1 MKSKNLIL
9 LLAIVL
15 LTSFGCI
22 TMQPNIYQQS
32 SDLQQMVEKLRSLS
46 SETVEVKR
54 TIAIAI
60 LENWAFDGGT
70 WTVALE
76 LSRIKPTDEMQTSV
90 RELTKLAFKLEALQ
104 AENKEMSS
112 HELGRSITYFVV
124 VSIGAIE
131 FGMTSLL
138 PRITQLLALF

>member
-1 MKSKNLIL
+1 MKSKNLIFL
-9 LLAIVL
+9 LTIVL
-15 LTSFGCI
+15 LTSFGCV
-22 TMQPNIYQQS
+22 TTQPNVYQQS
-32 SDLQQMVEKLRSLS
+32 SDLQQMVEKLKSLS
-46 SETVEVKR
+46 GETIAVKR

-60 LENWAFDGGT
+60 LENWAFDGGA

-76 LSRIKPTDEMQTSV
+76 LSRIKPTDEMQASV

-104 AENKEMSS
+104 AEDKEMSS
-112 HELGRSITYFVV
+112 HELGKSVTYFVV

-138 PRITQLLALF
+138 PRITKLLALF